1 MTSSNRD
8 ILCITGPL
16 WGESTSHRRIPLT
29 KASDAELDFFVWCG
43 WANSRE
49 AGDLRHDGAHYDV
62 TVILGCYKRW
72 SSMVRPN

>member
-29 KASDAELDFFVWCG
+29 KASDAELDFFI
-43 WANSRE
+43 
-49 AGDLRHDGAHYDV
+49 DV
-62 TVILGCYKRW
+62 VEQTAKKPVI
-72 SSMVRPN
+72 